1 MKSPEQFVSQEAPSS
16 EVTEK
21 KRNENLD
28 SLLDHAKRITNGE
41 LPPSESLYDNLTE
54 LGKSIYDGGDIT
66 SDEKLKI
73 EEALDRLPN
82 AEIDFCLKRAE
93 DFLAKGDMESAKSW
107 QDQAAEKITIY
118 RDRGALD
125 PKDVPGFTARSKE
138 IFSKSQKDK
147 EVVEQGGTQNKQEKV
162 KDTELLSIEEQR
174 SLFKHLLKEK
184 IYGREKNE
192 KSRRKSISEQIARLA
207 EGGKVQDASVDLLTG
222 RVHLRYKPKS
232 RSLLTRFLSWIAN
245 YDQNR
250 IKKMMAESSGIVGAS
265 KEALDRISARNF
277 GGRDGRIQPKTLS
290 EAEKNTV
297 EPPQDPV
304 ETLRDLGV
312 DIEGEGEDAVISFE
326 QDSEEGK
333 KAAEAFSDILREE
346 NSDLV
351 ESGLPTDSKSLNR
364 YMKDT
369 FKEYGGLSL
378 EDFKKEF
385 TDDNKD
391 LFKEALEQ
399 YIRVMIHERI
409 TDKVSG
415 RYPDTVASVLG
426 NGDYMVG
433 ILQRV
438 MAVEDGKP
446 QDMNEILP
454 QPFSKIAERYLGID
468 VLELDKEYF
477 KHFSPR

>member
-1 MKSPEQFVSQEAPSS
+1 MKSPEQFANQEVSSPEI
-16 EVTEK
+16 TEK
-21 KRNENLD
+21 KHNERLD
-28 SLLDHAKRITNGE
+28 SLLDHARRVTNGE
-41 LPPSESLYDNLTE
+41 LPPSESLYDDLTE
-54 LGKSIYDGGDIT
+54 LGKTIYDGGDIT

-73 EEALDRLPN
+73 EEAQDKLPN

-93 DFLAKGDMESAKSW
+93 DFLAKGDTESARSW

-125 PKDVPGFTARSKE
+125 PKDVPVFTARSKE
-138 IFSKSQKDK
+138 ILSKSEKSK
-147 EVVEQGGTQNKQEKV
+147 EAVEQESNQNKQEKT
-162 KDTELLSIEEQR
+162 KDGELLSVEEQR

-184 IYGREKNE
+184 IYGRGKNE
-192 KSRRKSISEQIARLA
+192 KSRRRSISEQIARLA
-207 EGGKVQDASVDLLTG
+207 EGGKIQDASVDLLTG
-222 RVHLRYKPKS
+222 RIHLKYKPKS
-232 RSLLTRFLSWIAN
+232 RSLLTRFLTWIAN

-250 IKKMMAESSGIVGAS
+250 IKKMMAESSGITGAS

-277 GGRDGRIQPKTLS
+277 GGRDNGVRSGTVDTKENKIKPQQEPI
-290 EAEKNTV
+290 EA
-297 EPPQDPV
+297 
-304 ETLRDLGV
+304 LRDLGV
-312 DIEGEGEDAVISFE
+312 DIEGEGEDAIISFE

-346 NSDLV
+346 NSDLI

-369 FKEYGGLSL
+369 FKEYGGLPL
-378 EDFKKEF
+378 EDFKKKF
-385 TDDNKD
+385 TEDDKD

-399 YIRVMIHERI
+399 YLRVMIHERI

-426 NGDYMVG
+426 NGDYLVG
-433 ILQRV
+433 ILQRI
-438 MAVEDGKP
+438 MAVEDGKV
-446 QDMNEILP
+446 QDMNELLP
-454 QPFSKIAERYLGID
+454 QPFSKVAEKYLGID
-468 VLELDKEYF
+468 ALELDKEYF